1 MADAVTT
8 AADRLTPA
16 LRRALARAFALL
28 TARVPLEDLARA
40 VDTGRLTPR
49 LDAALRALP
58 ALLRAEVS
66 PVIAAAVRAGAQASA
81 AAIAQ
86 AARSARTRATVPPSA
101 FRQVNARAV
110 ERAASKATA
119 SLVRAASAGTR
130 QAVRVAVRDAVAGVE
145 GKASAQAAARTIR
158 GVVGLDPRRA
168 TAVTRYRA
176 RLIKQ
181 GADPARASAQ
191 AERYAGRLLAQRATT
206 IARTE
211 IIGAAN
217 DGRLAAWRAA
227 QDKGLLKAGQR
238 RVWVVTPDD
247 RLCPSCEAMDG
258 QTVDLGEP
266 FESDDFGT
274 VDAPPLHPNCRCT
287 TVLEKS

>member
-8 AADRLTPA
+8 AADRLAPA

-28 TARVPLEDLARA
+28 TSRVPLEDLARA

-66 PVIAAAVRAGAQASA
+66 PVIEAAVRAGARASA
-81 AAIAQ
+81 AAIKQ
-86 AARSARTRATVPPSA
+86 AARSSRVRGSTPPSA
-101 FRQVNARAV
+101 FTQVNARAV

-119 SLVRAASAGTR
+119 ALIKAASAGTR

-145 GKASAQAAARTIR
+145 GRASAQAAARTIR
-158 GVVGLDPRRA
+158 AVVGLDPRRA
-168 TAVTRYRA
+168 LAVTRYRK
-176 RLIKQ
+176 RLVEQ
-181 GADPARASAQ
+181 GADPATAAARAA
-191 AERYAGRLLAQRATT
+191 RYADKLLGQRATT

-211 IIGAAN
+211 ILSASN
-217 DGRLAAWRAA
+217 EGRLAAWRAA
-227 QDKGLLKAGQR
+227 QEKGLLREGQR

-266 FESDDFGT
+266 FESDDFGA